1 MSSSGSRILGSV
13 ETTDG
18 DTAVDTAVGLTPAV
32 CVSATVARVRS
43 VDVELAPSPPLDE
56 LDEADDSRSD
66 EPSEEPEELESDSR
80 FIAMP
85 ASESENKF
93 RPGVTV
99 VNTSDC
105 ACERGVEWV
114 LLSAS
119 STFSVVGKAPGA
131 FNSVCSSPP
140 MLELFVR
147 SCVGKSSSV
156 VKPVSR
162 WGEESV
168 EADAEGEAA
177 EG

>member
-43 VDVELAPSPPLDE
+43 VDVELAPSLPLDE
-56 LDEADDSRSD
+56 VDELDDSRSD

-140 MLELFVR
+140 MLGLFVR